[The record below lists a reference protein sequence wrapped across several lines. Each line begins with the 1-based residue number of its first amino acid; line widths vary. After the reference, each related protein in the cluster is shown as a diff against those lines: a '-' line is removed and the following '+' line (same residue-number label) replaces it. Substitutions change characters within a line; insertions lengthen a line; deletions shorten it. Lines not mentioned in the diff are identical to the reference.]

1 MKLNPKQTLKKVLLL
16 FAGFVLTYAL
26 LRFIIHLSDSLGMPW
41 IYYAGTAVYGIAVV
55 VLFAVFYVLNGFT
68 LGRTEYER
76 DDLPEAW
83 SDERKDEFLRKLPA
97 NRAKARSL
105 MYILMPLI
113 VTLLLSYIEL
123 SFFTRT

>member
-1 MKLNPKQTLKKVLLL
+1 MKLNLKETLKKVLLL

-26 LRFIIHLSDSLGMPW
+26 LRFIIYLADAMGKPR
-41 IYYAGTAVYGIAVV
+41 IYYAGTAVYGLAVV
-55 VLFAVFYVLNGFT
+55 ALFAVFYVLNGFT
-68 LGRTEYER
+68 LGHTEYER
-76 DDLPEAW
+76 DDLPDAW
-83 SDERKDEFLRKLPA
+83 TDEFLRDLPA

-123 SFFTRT
+123 SFFR

>member
-1 MKLNPKQTLKKVLLL
+1 MKLNPKETLKKVLLL

-26 LRFIIHLSDSLGMPW
+26 LRFIIYLADALDMPW
-41 IYYAGTAVYGIAVV
+41 IYYAGTALYGAAVV

-68 LGRTEYER
+68 LGRTEYGR
-76 DDLPEAW
+76 DDLPDAW
-83 SDERKDEFLRKLPA
+83 TDERKDEFLRRLPA

-105 MYILMPLI
+105 MYILMPLV

-123 SFFTRT
+123 SFFK